1 MTYPEKYQEALTLLG
16 REILAGDL
24 GWIKMKKEERGII
37 VYSPM
42 SSPRS
47 GREFVDE
54 LALLVPDPKD
64 QKHSESR
71 AIKSIIYLNKI
82 ISNHEHN

>member
-1 MTYPEKYQEALTLLG
+1 MTYHEQYLEALTLLD

-37 VYSPM
+37 VYSPI
-42 SSPRS
+42 SEGRS
-47 GREFVDE
+47 GREFVEE
-54 LALLVPDPKD
+54 LVLIVPDPKD

-71 AIKSIIYLNKI
+71 AIKSLVYLNKI
-82 ISNHEHN
+82 ISNYEHN